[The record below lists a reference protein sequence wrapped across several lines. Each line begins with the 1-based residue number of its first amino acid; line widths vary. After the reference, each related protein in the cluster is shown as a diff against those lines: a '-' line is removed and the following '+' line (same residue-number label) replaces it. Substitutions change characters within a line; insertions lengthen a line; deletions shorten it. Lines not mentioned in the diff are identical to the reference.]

1 MSEQFVLPPAVV
13 IALWL
18 NAARISAV
26 SATDAANAVEV
37 ITEQVSMLSE
47 SSDGT
52 VATSTWQA
60 LVAAAVQQPVPVA
73 VALPVD
79 GDPAGIPSQVLS
91 QIDRDFGVVA
101 ISNNELLVRQITGTW
116 VMIHSPNKVVHH
128 DLNQTRRILLEQIE
142 LATKQ
147 LSASEL
153 TGEQSHVRSALE
165 AFRNLHL
172 PPHLSK
178 RSTDALEMAARVL
191 IVAKGAIPDSIAI
204 HSPSVDR
211 QRVQVLQSLITES
224 RAVLQ
229 SVVAF

>member
-1 MSEQFVLPPAVV
+1 MTKQFALPPAVV

-26 SATDAANAVEV
+26 SATDAANAIEV
-37 ITEQVSMLSE
+37 IAEQVSMLSE
-47 SSDGT
+47 SPDGT
-52 VATSTWQA
+52 AAMSTWHA

-101 ISNNELLVRQITGTW
+101 ISNSELLVRQITGSW
-116 VMIHSPNKVVHH
+116 VMIHSPNKVIHH

-153 TGEQSHVRSALE
+153 TGEQNHIRSALE
-165 AFRNLHL
+165 AFRSLNL

-204 HSPSVDR
+204 HSPSLDR
-211 QRVQVLQSLITES
+211 SRIAILEKLALES
-224 RAVLQ
+224 RYVLQ
-229 SVVAF
+229 SVVTN

>member
-1 MSEQFVLPPAVV
+1 MSEQIAFPSAVI

-18 NAARISAV
+18 NAARSGAV
-26 SATDAANAVEV
+26 SMTDAANAVEV
-37 ITEQVSMLSE
+37 ITEQLGMLSE
-47 SSDGT
+47 APDGT
-52 VATSTWQA
+52 VDSSSWQD
-60 LVAAAVQQPVPVA
+60 LVAVVLQESTPVA

-101 ISNNELLVRQITGTW
+101 ISNSALLVKRRGGSWI
-116 VMIHSPNKVVHH
+116 MIQSTNKVIHH

-142 LATKQ
+142 LAAKQ

-153 TGEQSHVRSALE
+153 TGEQSHIRAALE
-165 AFRNLHL
+165 AFRSLHL

-191 IVAKGAIPDSIAI
+191 IVAKGAISDSIAI
-204 HSPSVDR
+204 HSPSLDQ
-211 QRVQVLQSLITES
+211 QRGLILQNLISQS

-229 SVVAF
+229 SVVSF